1 MTVTPV
7 EWVVSASALIL
18 VVLLL
23 RSLLGKRI
31 SARFRYGLW
40 AVVVLRLLV
49 PVSLELSV
57 PQLPSWTPPK
67 TMQEENIY
75 LLPVSVIP
83 QEQSGVQ
90 IAEDGALRDA
100 NSFGYPQL
108 SHDGEWVV
116 RYAEKIS
123 LMELLKA
130 VWMIGAVIF
139 AAFLLGTNLHFQ
151 ARLRRIRRPLEG
163 MNAPVPVY
171 TAPALP
177 SPCLAGLLRPAVYVT
192 EEAAANP
199 VMLRHVL
206 VHELTHYNHR
216 DHLWS
221 VLRGLALAVHW
232 WNPLVWA
239 AVVYSR
245 RDGEMACDEGA
256 LARLGDGER
265 TAYGETL
272 LALVTAKARPAD
284 LLSFATTM
292 AGGKR
297 SLKHRIQQ
305 IACKPKQLVSAFI
318 AVTIL
323 ISASALVAF
332 GQADDAEAL
341 TTREDTNKE
350 APSVSVS
357 RPDDAWQTAEI
368 TLTEDGVPHID
379 YQYGNTMEF
388 LDGDPIPAPKE
399 WANQDL
405 AGRNKAKYLEYAP
418 DVWAKL
424 VSPNEGWL
432 AACYGHGVAGADTY
446 VYKTKD
452 GGMTWTEAAMPGTG
466 WHISDVGFISK
477 DRLIVAQRLFDGAP
491 CRITKDGGET
501 WEEVELPE
509 GQVLSIRIVSRDH
522 ISLFVGA
529 HESGPAAYVMTSYD
543 DGDSWIVDSLEDV
556 EAMQA
561 DLTHDGTPEKLCVT
575 GSDQRMGVYCNDSGS
590 FIWEDDAFTAH
601 VGWKAIFLC
610 RREGEDY
617 LLCYTPW
624 MGGGL
629 CEYRYQLFY
638 LTAEGEEVTVQQNEV
653 EFDLIFDLDYA
664 DRHHYDPQEIAV
676 FMGEINTL
684 LEESSLLVNTDQNLE
699 YTFRKEGRWYDS
711 LWWLGDDR
719 DENLSLLEN
728 LVNYGSY
735 AQDHPDDVWSPLA
748 DLLSG
753 LTTEDIRQFRWDEA
767 ELVRCLRAAERG
779 SRYYTWESTTDA
791 CLGNRDIA
799 VQSDILSVALS
810 DGSELELYDLESGQ
824 VLIILGTE
832 EKAVSAF
839 YDAPELYRFMQNIFH
854 SLY

>member
-1 MTVTPV
+1 MTITTV

-23 RSLLGKRI
+23 RGLVGKRI

-40 AVVVLRLLV
+40 AVVLLRLLV
-49 PVSLELSV
+49 PVSLALPV
-57 PQLPSWTPPK
+57 PQLSSWTPPE
-67 TMQEENIY
+67 TMREENIY
-75 LLPVSVIP
+75 LLPVSVVP

-90 IAEDGALRDA
+90 IEEDGVLRDP

-108 SHDGEWVV
+108 SHNGEWVV

-123 LMELLKA
+123 PVELLKA
-130 VWMIGAVIF
+130 IWMIGAVIF
-139 AAFLLGTNLHFQ
+139 AAFLLGTNLHFH
-151 ARLRRIRRPLEG
+151 ARLRRVRRPLEG
-163 MNAPVPVY
+163 TNAPVPVY

-192 EEAAANP
+192 EEAAEAP

-206 VHELTHYNHR
+206 AHELTHYNHR

-221 VLRGLALAVHW
+221 VLRGVALAVHW

-239 AVVYSR
+239 AVIYSR
-245 RDGEMACDEGA
+245 RDGETACDEGA

-272 LALVTAKARPAD
+272 LALVTAKTRPAD
-284 LLSFATTM
+284 LFSFATTM
-292 AGGKR
+292 TGGKR
-297 SLKHRIQQ
+297 SLRDRIQQ
-305 IACKPKQLVSAFI
+305 ISCKPKRLVSVVI
-318 AVTIL
+318 AVSFL
-323 ISASALVAF
+323 VFVSALVAF
-332 GQADDAEAL
+332 GQAEAVEAFAG
-341 TTREDTNKE
+341 RENLNSE
-350 APSVSVS
+350 APASRS

-388 LDGDPIPAPKE
+388 LEGDPIPAPRE
-399 WANQDL
+399 WAGQDL

-418 DVWAKL
+418 EVWAKL
-424 VSPNEGWL
+424 VSPNDGWL
-432 AACYGHGVAGADTY
+432 VACYGQGMATADTY
-446 VYKTKD
+446 VYKTED
-452 GGMTWTEAAMPGTG
+452 GGMTWTEAVMPGTG

-501 WEEVELPE
+501 WEEIALPE
-509 GQVLSIRIVSRDH
+509 GQVLSIRNVSRDH
-522 ISLFVGA
+522 ISLFIGA
-529 HESGPAAYVMTSYD
+529 HESGPAVYVMTSYD
-543 DGDSWIVDSLEDV
+543 DGDSWIVDSLEDAEV
-556 EAMQA
+556 MQA
-561 DLTHDGTPEKLCVT
+561 DLTHDGTPEKLYIT
-575 GSDQRMGVYCNDSGS
+575 ASDQRMGIYCNDGGS
-590 FIWEDDAFTAH
+590 YIWEDDAFTAH

-676 FMGEINTL
+676 FMGEINIL
-684 LEESSLLVNTDQNLE
+684 LEQSSLLVNTDQNLE

-711 LWWLGDDR
+711 LWWLDDDQ
-719 DENLSLLEN
+719 DETLSLLEN

-748 DLLSG
+748 DLLSR
-753 LTTEDIRQFRWDEA
+753 LTTEDIQQFRWDEA

-779 SRYYTWESTTDA
+779 SRYYTWDSTTDA
-791 CLGNRDIA
+791 YLGNRDIA
-799 VQSDILSVALS
+799 VQSNILGVALS
-810 DGSELELYDLESGQ
+810 DGSELELYDLESGH
-824 VLIILGTE
+824 VLMILGTAE
-832 EKAVSAF
+832 EAVSAF
-839 YDAPELYRFMQNIFH
+839 YDAPELYRYMQSIFH
-854 SLY
+854 GHN